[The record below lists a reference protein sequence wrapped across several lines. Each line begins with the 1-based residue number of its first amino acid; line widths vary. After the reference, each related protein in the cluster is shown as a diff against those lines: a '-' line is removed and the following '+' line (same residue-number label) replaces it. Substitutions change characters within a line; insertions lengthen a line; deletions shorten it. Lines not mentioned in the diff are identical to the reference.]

1 MSVFHL
7 FVSKTFQT
15 IYGDNKVTDLYFSL
29 TRLVL
34 STFVLFLNLLQNFA
48 QSLPLRA
55 LLQHQLPLDL

>member
-1 MSVFHL
+1 MSVSHF

-15 IYGDNKVTDLYFSL
+15 IYADNKVTDLYVSL
-29 TRLVL
+29 TWLVL

-48 QSLPLRA
+48 QCLPLRA